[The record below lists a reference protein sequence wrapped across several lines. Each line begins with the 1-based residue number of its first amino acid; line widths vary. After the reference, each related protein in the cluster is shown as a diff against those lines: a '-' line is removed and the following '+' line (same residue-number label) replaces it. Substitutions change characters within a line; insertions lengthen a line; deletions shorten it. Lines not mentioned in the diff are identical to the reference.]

1 MHSLTISKITIPY
14 DQELLHKWKRRDP
27 VIVPA
32 FLLGRKGPG
41 ISNGYGFGEWHAEQY
56 FRSHGYHVFTDEF
69 NFLSKKSMFDPYNR
83 MIATLIDHE
92 RITAFE
98 QEVDQLIER
107 NVSIE
112 NPDMFVYNLDSIFFA
127 EVKKGRDRLRESQLR
142 FMYLAKEQLGIES
155 VLIYLCDRTVG
166 VEVEEIEEVFSMTEL
181 QEA

>member
-1 MHSLTISKITIPY
+1 MHSLNISKITIPY
-14 DQELLHKWKRRDP
+14 DPELLHKWKRRNP
-27 VIVPA
+27 AVVPA

-92 RITAFE
+92 RISAFK
-98 QEVDQLIER
+98 QEVTRLIEG

-112 NPDMFVYNLDSIFFA
+112 NPDLFVYNLDSIFFA
-127 EVKKGRDRLRESQLR
+127 EVKKGRDNLRESQLR
-142 FMYLAKEQLGIES
+142 FMYLAKEYLGIES
-155 VLIYLCDRTVG
+155 VLVYLCDATIE
-166 VEVEEIEEVFSMTEL
+166 VEVDEIEVQFSMNEL
-181 QEA
+181 QEV